1 MAPEN
6 TLTIS
11 AVASARPS
19 ISPTASMLAPR
30 LPTRNSGNRLC
41 TSSEDRSMNRLTKP
55 SAQTVRGMRWGVLG
69 AGMSLSCPLPAWLQ
83 VRWKSAT
90 RIFTLRLLLPP
101 RRA

>member
-1 MAPEN
+1 
-6 TLTIS
+6 
-11 AVASARPS
+11 
-19 ISPTASMLAPR
+19 
-30 LPTRNSGNRLC
+30 
-41 TSSEDRSMNRLTKP
+41 MNRLTKP

-90 RIFTLRLLLPP
+90 RIFILRLLLPP